1 MIDLGAV
8 PQYGRI
14 EVALNEARVRRLQ
27 ERSGNALGVAMGAGA
42 GRWTLSAAEFVGSL
56 VVDDMRVLITRARAW
71 TPMPRMTP
79 RTLRSPIRFTSTFAC
94 LPST

>member
-56 VVDDMRVLITRARAW
+56 VVDDMRVLIRPIYIRAGILPEIAGGVEVASEL
-71 TPMPRMTP
+71 TSPR
-79 RTLRSPIRFTSTFAC
+79 RG
-94 LPST
+94 